1 MPEPTS
7 AHRLL
12 SADFLTLSYR
22 VVGKLMVPNN
32 GMLGMMNDTTNS
44 FMEVVDAKLA
54 PIHMPTK
61 LVGEYEIIDLV
72 KSNLFAVCLTRR
84 EDVGPSALARG
95 GYKTLVKYPIRITTQ
110 VYELEGTLEW
120 TGRFDFATVMVEGVG
135 DFVALY
141 NATLTAVLIP
151 QLHLESPA
159 ILFNRRQV
167 DLLAVVTDKKNK
179 II

>member
-1 MPEPTS
+1 MPETTS

-22 VVGKLMVPNN
+22 VVGKMMVPNN
-32 GMLGMMNDTTNS
+32 GMLGMMNDKTSS

-61 LVGEYEIIDLV
+61 LVGEFEIVDLV
-72 KSNLFAVCLTRR
+72 KTNLFAICLTRR
-84 EDVGPSALARG
+84 EDAGPQALPRG
-95 GYKTLVKYPIRITTQ
+95 GYQNLVKYPIRVTTQ

-120 TGRFDFATVMVEGVG
+120 TGRFDFASVMVEGVG

-141 NATLTAVLIP
+141 NATLTAILIP
-151 QLHLESPA
+151 QLHIESPA

-167 DLLAVVTDKKNK
+167 DLLAVVPDKKQV
-179 II
+179 